1 MDTYKG
7 IIMSWKRELGRGL
20 VQWIELSNAL
30 DIGVGH
36 QKELAKIHEDLE
48 DQTIIMIAG
57 EFKAGKSTFINALIG
72 EKVLTSDVTPATA
85 VVTKL
90 TYGQQKRIIG
100 HYQDGKKEIFAL
112 GNLEELTA
120 ERRGKWTAIR
130 EKLSFVE
137 VQLPND
143 LLRKITLVDTPG
155 LNSKHAHHT
164 QATNMF
170 LERADYAIWLFNFQS
185 AGNSTEAAQIM
196 KLYEHNIKPIGVI
209 NAIDQSDDDEEI
221 EAVLK
226 NNRRQFQGLLDG
238 LVGVSAL
245 EALEGKLENDEQKL
259 AVSNW
264 HEVDLLINEM
274 SNNGQV
280 KLKRAFERLKAPLR
294 QLDQYLLDQK
304 AQFPLMQYKPLIQ
317 SFLNTDFPWIV
328 KNYKEIELKKEQML
342 QEATAW
348 QQVFSTHLTTSG
360 EIEHII
366 ELLAEMGKT
375 GKGESFVREIDSQ
388 WATVK
393 ENYDRLIQQGES
405 FERQLQ
411 NLKKRRDELW
421 NIWLSYSNRLF
432 FRKKKL
438 LSFSWSQEEY
448 NNKISQLEQTRDN
461 LEQMEGQLEN
471 DLRKVEENLRT
482 GTSIKIQHIQDE
494 AARIQNIWNKKM
506 TNLIQEYKPVEIELL
521 QTIQK
526 FFDWLKEY
534 ILCMSPVFDQ
544 MIEMDS
550 FMDCKYLFENIK
562 ALYIDLPISEMI
574 NSFEYFLS
582 VTTLPKFTL
591 AQENYG
597 RISLQ
602 DLQKNFSLPIP
613 LKLDC
618 DVDTKVGRISVGRYV
633 SGVVIIPLILATIMN
648 HTDYLRSSPSVEA
661 SNSQVS
667 VTTSDQTQETQ
678 DQPQSAEPISFSESD
693 ISPFLNSLH
702 DPQSQNLPSSF
713 TSQGWN
719 DFEPFFTQVEHLP
732 FQGLHITGIENNTG
746 QGMIVKTDE
755 KYGDASG
762 TREYTGQ
769 YTLITDNNK
778 LFINGFSYNLLKGNQ
793 PVDQE
798 KLVSFLQSFR
808 SHYMDA
814 LNQSNFSLVSPY
826 LGQNSAAYQDLY
838 EFYQSVAS
846 KHYQFNS
853 QQFDVSNVQ
862 KVDGDHYQADT
873 LEKFVFVN
881 DQGQKTNYER
891 TKRYLVKAS
900 DNQDLQI
907 ESINILDTKK
917 EELAEKTIQQVTSD
931 QVSSFIQDYYR
942 TFAEAFNGQG
952 FAHVEQFYETGSKSY
967 QEDQAYLK
975 NVNEKQMQVQNLSFQ
990 VTSVTAKDQSH
1001 YLVSANAQ
1009 DRYTYRDGTGD
1020 EKKVQ
1025 IQYLIRVGNDGS
1037 MEIEEMPSL
1046 NIVEKKTF

>member
-1 MDTYKG
+1 MN
-7 IIMSWKRELGRGL
+7 WKRELGRAL

-30 DIGVGH
+30 DIKESLL
-36 QKELAKIHEDLE
+36 KELTKIYEDIE
-48 DQTIIMIAG
+48 DRTIIMIVG

-100 HYQDGKKEIFAL
+100 HFQDGKTEIFAP
-112 GNLEELTA
+112 GSLEELTA
-120 ERRGKWTAIR
+120 ERHGKWTAIR
-130 EKLSFVE
+130 KKLSFVE
-137 VQLPND
+137 VQLPID
-143 LLRKITLVDTPG
+143 MLRKITLVDTPG
-155 LNSKHAHHT
+155 LNSEHAHHT

-170 LERADYAIWLFNFQS
+170 LERADYAIWLFNCQY
-185 AGNSTEAAQIM
+185 AGSSTETAQIR
-196 KLYEHNIKPIGVI
+196 KLNEYNIKPIGVI
-209 NAIDQSDDDEEI
+209 NAIDRCDDEEL
-221 EAVLK
+221 EAVF
-226 NNRRQFQGLLDG
+226 NNIRRLFRDIMDG

-245 EALEGKLENDEQKL
+245 EALEGKIENDEQKL
-259 AVSNW
+259 AWSNW
-264 HEVDLLINEM
+264 HEIDRLITKI
-274 SNNGQV
+274 SNDGQI
-280 KLKRAFERLKAPLR
+280 KAKRAFERLKTPLR
-294 QLDQYLLDQK
+294 QMDQYLLDQK

-317 SFLNTDFPWIV
+317 SFLNTDFPGIV
-328 KNYKEIELKKEQML
+328 KDYKEIELKKDRLL

-348 QQVFSTHLTTSG
+348 QQLFPTRLTTSG
-360 EIEHII
+360 EMDHVIQMLE
-366 ELLAEMGKT
+366 EMGKAS
-375 GKGESFVREIDSQ
+375 KGEPLVREIVSQ
-388 WATVK
+388 WADIKQNFNQLIEQGKSYEQRLEDAK
-393 ENYDRLIQQGES
+393 EWRN
-405 FERQLQ
+405 
-411 NLKKRRDELW
+411 ELW
-421 NIWLSYSNRLF
+421 NTWLDYSNRTF

-438 LSFSWSQEEY
+438 LSFAWSQEEF
-448 NNKISQLEQTRDN
+448 NLKISQLEQERLN
-461 LEQMEGQLEN
+461 LEQMASKLKN
-471 DLRKVEENLRT
+471 DLRTVETKLRT
-482 GTSIKIQHIQDE
+482 GIREKVESIQAE
-494 AARIQNIWNKKM
+494 ANRTQNQWNKNM
-506 TNLIQEYKPVEIELL
+506 TNLIQKYKPIEIESL

-526 FFDWLKEY
+526 FFDGLQDY
-534 ILCMSPVFDQ
+534 IQCMSPVFEIKADQ
-544 MIEMDS
+544 VIELDS
-550 FMDCKYLFENIK
+550 FMESKYLFENIK
-562 ALYIDLPISEMI
+562 ALYVDIAFSDMI

-582 VTTLPKFTL
+582 VTALPEFAPAQKTYGGLLLKEIPTNFT
-591 AQENYG
+591 
-597 RISLQ
+597 
-602 DLQKNFSLPIP
+602 LPIP
-613 LKLDC
+613 LKLNC
-618 DVDTKVGRISVGRYV
+618 DVDTKVGSITSIKYLTGA
-633 SGVVIIPLILATIMN
+633 IIIALILGTILN
-648 HTDYLRSSPSVEA
+648 LNNTSEYAANSPSVEA
-661 SNSQVS
+661 SSDTEPATTPEQ
-667 VTTSDQTQETQ
+667 TSDQTQ
-678 DQPQSAEPISFSESD
+678 SAGAISESD
-693 ISPFLNSLH
+693 ITAFLNALH
-702 DPQSQNLPSSF
+702 DPQNQNGPNQSLF

-719 DFEPFFTQVEHLP
+719 DYKPFFIESGHRP
-732 FQGLHITGIENNTG
+732 FHGLQITGTEMDTG
-746 QGMIVKTDE
+746 QGMMVKTDE
-755 KYGDASG
+755 TYGDAAG
-762 TREYTGQ
+762 TKEYEGN
-769 YTLITDNNK
+769 YTLITENNQ
-778 LFINGFSYNLLKGNQ
+778 LRIDHFSYKIIKDTQ
-793 PVDQE
+793 PVEQD

-814 LNQSNFSLVSPY
+814 LNQSDFSLVSPY

-881 DQGQKTNYER
+881 DQGQQTNYER

-907 ESINILDTKK
+907 ESIKILDTKK